1 MTGQE
6 IHYCQDVSR
15 DDSSKLFVN
24 NNNSFIWSQ
33 MHIPIIKR
41 VIMTA
46 ALGNTSWMWSKSSN
60 LDKLLVHY
68 NYSKLTTS
76 LKMCKSLNL
85 CQEGRVEVVATF
97 CSKFAWTLLQKPSR
111 TLVLYFLLLFRFGLL
126 FFPHFIVFEVWMC
139 GRGILI
145 DPNNI

>member
-6 IHYCQDVSR
+6 IHYCQDVSG

-24 NNNSFIWSQ
+24 NNNLFIWSQ
-33 MHIPIIKR
+33 MHISITKR

-46 ALGNTSWMWSKSSN
+46 ALGNASWMGSKSSN

-111 TLVLYFLLLFRFGLL
+111 TLVLYFYYYFDLVCCFSPILLSLN
-126 FFPHFIVFEVWMC
+126 VWA
-139 GRGILI
+139 R
-145 DPNNI
+145 NINRSQ

>member
-24 NNNSFIWSQ
+24 NNNSFIGSQ
-33 MHIPIIKR
+33 MHISITKR

-46 ALGNTSWMWSKSSN
+46 ALGNASKSSN

-97 CSKFAWTLLQKPSR
+97 CSKFA
-111 TLVLYFLLLFRFGLL
+111 
-126 FFPHFIVFEVWMC
+126 
-139 GRGILI
+139 
-145 DPNNI
+145 